1 MNSNKDTKHVPNT
14 DLRHLTQQ
22 SLKSHKMELSSITI
36 DSPKVIIQ
44 RRDLR
49 TSSAISAKRFFG
61 YKRAESKL
69 SKPLIIK
76 IPQNVK
82 NFTFSPIFNN
92 KKISNF
98 LLDGAESEVRP
109 NSFIRSFRS
118 GKIKIETPKRKH
130 LHHNILKASVFDS
143 TVPDSIIIYS
153 HSPPRNLRINNF
165 S

>member
-1 MNSNKDTKHVPNT
+1 MHTNKDNKLALYS

-44 RRDLR
+44 KRDLR

-61 YKRAESKL
+61 YKRTENRS
-69 SKPLIIK
+69 SKPCIIK
-76 IPQNVK
+76 IAQNVK

-92 KKISNF
+92 KKISNL
-98 LLDGAESEVRP
+98 LLDGSETETRL
-109 NSFIRSFRS
+109 NTATKNFRS
-118 GKIKIETPKRKH
+118 GKIKIGTPKRKNF
-130 LHHNILKASVFDS
+130 HHNLLKASVFDS

-153 HSPPRNLRINNF
+153 HSPPRNLKI
-165 S
+165 SSD